1 MHGGKLP
8 VMVVASVVGAMAAEA
23 AAAAMNEA
31 TALRHALINVAR
43 VDQKSK
49 ATNAESAVPSH
60 AVNSAQINAMNRA
73 ANKEMKVWSHAS
85 HAHRV
90 SRANPAKAVAK
101 SARAVTAMSAATKA
115 LNSAL

>member
-8 VMVVASVVGAMAAEA
+8 VMVVASVVVAMAAGA

-31 TALRHALINVAR
+31 TDLRHALINVAR

-60 AVNSAQINAMNRA
+60 AAINAPINA
-73 ANKEMKVWSHAS
+73 ENKGAKARSHAS